1 MKQNEIAEELA
12 KEQKAIS
19 VAEFFEKNRH
29 ILGFDSK
36 PRCLNTTIKEG
47 VDNSL
52 DACEDAGI
60 LPEISIMVKKS
71 SKYNVIITIEDN
83 GPGITKEQ
91 IPKVFAIL
99 LYGSKFHHLKQSRGQ
114 QGIGISAAVLYSQLS
129 SGAST
134 KIISKT
140 GPGKPAHYFE
150 LMINTN
156 TNEPEILKHEEIDW
170 YRPHGTG
177 IEMEMKASY
186 VSGRKQSVYEYLKA
200 SAIVNPHARISLT
213 EPSGET
219 VVFERATEIL
229 PIPAKE
235 VLPHPHGIEIGTL
248 MKMAKSTCRQK
259 ILTFLIDSF
268 AKIGRLAAEEICEK
282 ADVNPELDPHI
293 IDRDQTNRLLDA
305 FSKVKLMS
313 APTYC
318 LSPIGQDL
326 MKEGLKK
333 EFNVDH
339 IATTTRPPQV
349 HSGNTFLIEVGIGYG
364 GDLKNDDTISV
375 MRFANK
381 VPLLYQQGG
390 CLITEAIKSVNWTYY
405 GISHRIGYLPTGPLV
420 ILVHVASTNIP
431 FTSESKDAI
440 ADIPE
445 IRAEIQRA
453 IKEVAKKVADHKKTL
468 DKIKTK
474 NEKKIIVSKILP
486 RIAKNVS
493 QMVDKEVP
501 NITPVVA
508 RVMENLLFERVV
520 ELKENGFAN
529 ISINISNFSH
539 KKQQF
544 SIHDVVP
551 FEILNADPEPLVKDI
566 GLEYDYTWDISVSAG
581 SSKVISYF
589 VETLDEVEIE
599 SLPEIIVEGLDES
612 FFNGA
617 IAIHG

>member
-1 MKQNEIAEELA
+1 MKQNELIEYIP
-12 KEQKAIS
+12 KEQKDIS
-19 VAEFFEKNRH
+19 IPEFFEKNTH

-52 DACEDAGI
+52 DACEEAGI
-60 LPEISIMVKKS
+60 LPQISITVKKS
-71 SKYNVIITIEDN
+71 GKYNVILTIEDN

-91 IPKVFAIL
+91 IPKVFAKL
-99 LYGSKFHHLKQSRGQ
+99 LYGSKFHYLIQNRGQ

-129 SGAST
+129 SGTST
-134 KIISKT
+134 KVISKT
-140 GPGKPAHYFE
+140 GHGKHAHYFE
-150 LMINTN
+150 LMIDTS

-170 YRPHGTG
+170 YHPHGTR

-186 VSGRKQSVYEYLKA
+186 VSGRKQSIYEYLKA
-200 SAIVNPHARISLT
+200 TAIVNPHAQISLT
-213 EPSGET
+213 EPSGKT
-219 VVFERATEIL
+219 VVFERATEML

-248 MKMAKSTCRQK
+248 MKMAKSTHRQK
-259 ILTFLIDSF
+259 IFTFLIDCF

-282 ADVNPELDPHI
+282 ADINPELDPHI
-293 IDRDQTNRLLDA
+293 IDTDQAKRLLDA

-313 APTYC
+313 PPIDC
-318 LSPIGQDL
+318 LSPIGQKL
-326 MKEGLKK
+326 MHEGLKK
-333 EFNVDH
+333 EFNVDF
-339 IATTTRPPQV
+339 IATATRTPLV
-349 HSGNTFLIEVGIGYG
+349 HSGNPFLIEVGIAYG
-364 GDLKNDDTISV
+364 GDLKDDTISV

-390 CLITEAIKSVNWTYY
+390 CLITEAIKSVKWNYY
-405 GISHRIGYLPTGPLV
+405 NISHHIGSLPTGPLM

-431 FTSESKDAI
+431 FTSESKDAV

-445 IRAEIQRA
+445 IKAEIQRA
-453 IKEVAKKVADHKKTL
+453 IKEVAKKLADYNKTIDQRKL
-468 DKIKTK
+468 K

-493 QMVDKEVP
+493 HMVGKEVP
-501 NITPVVA
+501 DITPVA
-508 RVMENLLFERVV
+508 AKIMGNMLFERVV
-520 ELKENGFAN
+520 KFEENGFAN
-529 ISINISNFSH
+529 ISININNFSH

-544 SIHDVVP
+544 SIHEVVP
-551 FEILNADPEPLVKDI
+551 FEILNADPEPLIKDI
-566 GLEYDYTWDISVSAG
+566 GLEYDYTWDVSVSAG
-581 SSKVISYF
+581 SSKVISYS
-589 VETLDEVEIE
+589 VETFEETEIE

-612 FFNGA
+612 FVNGA